1 MKHCVI
7 CNSTRFSIRI
17 NELSLPENERYYPY
31 GDCCCMTCSVEKYEQ
46 NTNDNP
52 DKYKMI
58 DIIINDVTYSFK
70 QIK

>member
-1 MKHCVI
+1 
-7 CNSTRFSIRI
+7 
-17 NELSLPENERYYPY
+17 
-31 GDCCCMTCSVEKYEQ
+31 MTCSVEKYEQ